1 MNDFRVTI
9 RAKNGK
15 IGIDAEGEVIV
26 LEDLATTCG
35 IMQILAGEMAL
46 KQGRSLDDVKDAML
60 DIFLAATARLDEE
73 HAQDIREGHTWDMG

>member
-46 KQGRSLDDVKDAML
+46 KQGRSLDAML
-60 DIFLAATARLDEE
+60 DIHLAAMQKLMDDQAERELWDE
-73 HAQDIREGHTWDMG
+73 

>member
-15 IGIDAEGEVIV
+15 IGLDAEREVIV

-46 KQGRSLDDVKDAML
+46 NQVSPMADVKDAML
-60 DIFLAATARLDEE
+60 DIHLAAMQKLMDDQAERELWDE
-73 HAQDIREGHTWDMG
+73 

>member
-35 IMQILAGEMAL
+35 IMQILAGEMGLAL
-46 KQGRSLDDVKDAML
+46 SVSRK
-60 DIFLAATARLDEE
+60 
-73 HAQDIREGHTWDMG
+73 

>member
-60 DIFLAATARLDEE
+60 DIHLAAMNMLMTDQSERKVGDK
-73 HAQDIREGHTWDMG
+73 